1 MSRRQLSPTSFAILG
16 LLSIQPFTTYEL
28 AQQMDRTVSW
38 FWPRAAS
45 MIYEE
50 PKKLVAEGLA
60 TSQVTFTGKRRSTVY
75 EITDAGRASLG
86 DWLDAPA
93 AGMRMEFETMLK
105 VAFADA
111 GDVRQL
117 RAAVREIRV
126 DAETRLAE
134 VLDGSTQYATTG
146 GPFPDRLP
154 IAAITGKLLISQYE
168 AVVQWARWAEE
179 AQQIEW
185 SGVTPGNRCHGRPP
199 SVGFQGGPRRI
210 PEARQESPSTVSFQ
224 PTGKMRSQQ
233 CIFRSCVGTK
243 IAGRRG
249 DSGNC
254 RGCWQKG
261 SRARTRVQ
269 SLARHP
275 DAIVN
280 ALRAR
285 RARELALV
293 FADSLAGGTKPM

>member
-75 EITDAGRASLG
+75 EITDAGRASLR
-86 DWLDAPA
+86 DWLDTPA
-93 AGMRMEFETMLK
+93 AGMRMEFEAMLK

-111 GDVRQL
+111 GDVNQL

-134 VLDGSTQYATTG
+134 MLDRSTQYATTG

-154 IAAITGKLLISQYE
+154 IAAITGKLLMGQYE
-168 AVVQWARWAEE
+168 AVVQWARWAED
-179 AQQIEW
+179 ATINGAV
-185 SGVTPGNRCHGRPP
+185 SRRKPVRRCRLSRSLP
-199 SVGFQGGPRRI
+199 GGPRRI
-210 PEARQESPSTVSFQ
+210 PRRLPRVAVDREPAHNGERQCNSASF
-224 PTGKMRSQQ
+224 G
-233 CIFRSCVGTK
+233 
-243 IAGRRG
+243 AA
-249 DSGNC
+249 SGQ
-254 RGCWQKG
+254 RLPATAVTRKLPRCWQKG
-261 SRARTRVQ
+261 SRARGPCSPLPGILTQLSIPCVP
-269 SLARHP
+269 A
-275 DAIVN
+275 V
-280 ALRAR
+280 R
-285 RARELALV
+285 RAGPCLCR
-293 FADSLAGGTKPM
+293 FH